1 LKQNKTT
8 WLIKGPAIH
17 PMILAMLQAR
27 GSTPDPTTPVTMRAA
42 AGHTV
47 PSTFI
52 NYFKFGEGQT
62 YIFI

>member
-1 LKQNKTT
+1 
-8 WLIKGPAIH
+8 
-17 PMILAMLQAR
+17 MILAMLQAR